1 MTISL
6 FDQNT
11 IILLFVAFAGMIIWR
26 YLGVLYSKNIDNESV
41 IAKTINSIAYGMTTA
56 IVFKIV
62 FFPDNALNLIPNSDR
77 IIPFFIG
84 IILFLVFSKNTIIP
98 IKKVNILSLSGI
110 KMRAL
115 SGKKTILNRIAVVIP

>member
-26 YLGVLYSKNIDNESV
+26 YLGVLYSKNIDNESI

-62 FFPDNALNLIPNSDR
+62 FFPENALNLIPDTDR
-77 IIPFFIG
+77 IIRFFIG
-84 IILFLVFSKNTIIP
+84 IIVFLVCSKNTSFGLITGISSFSFL
-98 IKKVNILSLSGI
+98 ILYRNYIVWFTQLT
-110 KMRAL
+110 A
-115 SGKKTILNRIAVVIP
+115 

>member
-11 IILLFVAFAGMIIWR
+11 LILLFVAFVGMIIWR

-56 IVFKIV
+56 IVCKIV

-84 IILFLVFSKNTIIP
+84 IIAFLFFSKNTSLGLITGICSFAFLIIYRNNL
-98 IKKVNILSLSGI
+98 I
-110 KMRAL
+110 
-115 SGKKTILNRIAVVIP
+115 